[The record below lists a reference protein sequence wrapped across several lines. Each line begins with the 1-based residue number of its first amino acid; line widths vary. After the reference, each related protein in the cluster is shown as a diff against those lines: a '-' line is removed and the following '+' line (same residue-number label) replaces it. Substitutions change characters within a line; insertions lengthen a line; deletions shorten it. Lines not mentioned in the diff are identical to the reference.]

1 MSLIGWLAK
10 EGGGTKRRKGKWAL
24 ERWLGG
30 QRALAALEDDPDNHV
45 EQFTSTSMSSSKG
58 SNALLGLCRYPEGTH
73 VHR

>member
-30 QRALAALEDDPDNHV
+30 QRALAALVEDPDNHV
-45 EQFTSTSMSSSKG
+45 EQVTYTSMSSSKG
-58 SNALLGLCRYPEGTH
+58 YNALLGRYGYPEGTH